1 VSALDFLDEE
11 LAQLEALH
19 RRRVPR
25 VIAGAQG
32 ARVVLDGR
40 EVVSFSSNDYLGLAA
55 HPAVAAAARAATER
69 FGVGAGASRLIV
81 GNTEA
86 HEQLE
91 RVAAQWLGR
100 PAARLFNSG
109 FAANTGILPVLAGQ
123 ADQIFSDSLNHASLI
138 DGARLAKASV
148 AVFAHGN
155 LSDLEEMLTRS
166 TARRRIIV
174 TESVFS
180 MDGDVAP
187 LAELR
192 ALADRH
198 GAILVVDEAHAVG
211 VFGAR
216 GGGVLE
222 RDGVVADA
230 AIATLGKGVG
240 VYGAVVAGPRALA
253 EILWNR
259 ARPLVFTTGLP
270 PLVCAAA
277 TAAIDLIQTDEG
289 ARLRSAVWSR
299 IGQLVSGLH
308 DLGIPAAADS
318 PIVPLIVGGDVDVM
332 AWTSRLLERGIYV
345 QGVRPPTVPE
355 GSARLRV
362 TVSAAH
368 SESDI
373 QQLLDALR
381 SGLAAGAKFHVKHD
395 DR

>member
-55 HPAVAAAARAATER
+55 HPAVAAAARAASER

-86 HEQLE
+86 HETLE
-91 RVAAQWLGR
+91 RTAAQWLGR

-123 ADQIFSDSLNHASLI
+123 GDQIFSDSLNHASLI
-138 DGARLAKASV
+138 DGARLAKGTV
-148 AVFAHGN
+148 AIFRHGN
-155 LSDLEEMLTRS
+155 INDLSGMLSAS
-166 TARRRIIV
+166 TARRRVIV

-192 ALADRH
+192 ALGDRH

-216 GGGVLE
+216 GAGVLE

-230 AIATLGKGVG
+230 TIATLGKGVG
-240 VYGAVVAGPRALA
+240 VYGAVVAGPRSLA

-270 PLVCAAA
+270 PMVCAAA
-277 TAAIDLIQTDEG
+277 TAAIELIQSDEG
-289 ARLRSAVWSR
+289 ARLRATLWSR
-299 IGQLVSGLH
+299 IRQLVSGLH
-308 DLGIPAAADS
+308 DLGIAAAGSS
-318 PIVPLIVGGDVDVM
+318 PIVPLIVGGDADVM
-332 AWTSRLLERGIYV
+332 AWTGRLLERGIYV

-373 QQLLDALR
+373 QQLLEALR
-381 SGLAAGAKFHVKHD
+381 AGLAAGAKFHVKHD